1 MKNNKINNLKIPFF
15 SQNKINYFTFFIFG
29 LSLIFISC
37 KKVNKAVEG
46 NEIKFVIYNADTL
59 RAGKK
64 NKINY
69 DYTNTEFDTC
79 QNRYLD
85 IYYILNDS
93 VFDGELMD
101 LERFDFGLIE
111 DVKLKGEI
119 DIESP
124 NLKKDVFITFFVYD
138 EIQVPIS
145 EDSLNMKYVVTKFVS
160 KTHLK

>member
-1 MKNNKINNLKIPFF
+1 MINNVKVPFF
-15 SQNKINYFTFFIFG
+15 NQNKINYLVFFIFG
-29 LSLIFISC
+29 LSLILISC
-37 KKVNKAVEG
+37 KKENNITEN

-59 RAGKK
+59 SAGGE

-69 DYTNTEFDTC
+69 IYTNTEFDTY

-93 VFDGELMD
+93 IFDGELMD

-111 DVKLKGEI
+111 DVKLEGEI
-119 DIESP
+119 EIKAP
-124 NLKKDVFITFFVYD
+124 NIKKDVFITFFVYD

-145 EDSLNMKYVVTKFVS
+145 KDSLNMKYVVSKFIS
-160 KTHLK
+160 KAHLR